1 MRYKLNLLSIIAANM
16 AFGAIAPEMFA
27 SPVQPSMMIYVSS
40 RPNLNGDGSV
50 NNPYSSIAAALA
62 TKPVAGTI
70 IQLNQGVYS
79 AETGESFPI
88 KLPAGVTLR
97 GEPTVRGINTFIKG
111 SGKFVSPSFTSQNIT
126 ILADDD
132 VRVEGITLT
141 NPNDRGT
148 AIWLEKG
155 KRVAIAN
162 NTFVNSERE
171 GVFLAGSA
179 DAIVSENIFKKNGA
193 NGLSAVGSST
203 GEIRNNVFEDTGF
216 GLAIGQKS
224 RVTVNSNNIL
234 NNTDGI
240 VISNSA
246 SPILRNNI
254 ISNNQRNGVVIV
266 KDGNDH
272 PTPDLGTSGDLGKNI
287 FRNNLGKDLNNSSG
301 VTQIAIGNDLDLKK
315 IGGKIAFIGEG
326 SPQSNSNIPIN
337 TALSPAP
344 TPAKSNSSPAQSLPN
359 NLQIVEPVEP
369 IKPIETP
376 KTIALRSPV
385 PNSAAIPNPVIPNR
399 VVPNPVIP
407 NPVIPN
413 PVIPN
418 PVIPNPVVPNPV
430 ISKPN
435 TIGGVEI
442 NRSPQPNLN
451 IPSNSSSTLSST
463 SINSVQT
470 LPEVPKVVTPI
481 KPIESTT
488 SIAMR
493 SPTPL
498 ETLPEV
504 PKVVTPIKPT
514 ESTTSIAMRSPTPL
528 ETLPEVPKV
537 VTPIKPIESSS
548 SIAMRSPTPLETL
561 PEVPKVVTP
570 IKPIESSSSIA
581 MRSPVPSNPNQFET
595 LPDVPKVVI
604 PSKPIE
610 SITSIAMRSPV
621 PSNPNQ
627 FETLPDVPKVVTPSK
642 PIETTTSIAM
652 RSPVPSNP
660 NQFDTLPDVPKV
672 VTPSKPIESTTSIA
686 MRSPIADKGL
696 ITNISSTQP
705 RNNPNT
711 NPNTIESIEI
721 NRSLETSFNKPVNP
735 PIALSPSSK
744 TVVLEALPD
753 VPLPVS
759 RTTPTSFNATNPDNK
774 IISQTPSKDNINDI
788 LIDRD
793 PIPIV
798 PPQQVNPPK
807 SQFIP
812 NNSPAQVVPN
822 PSISQ
827 PIDPFKPTDL
837 NPVQSNPIPI
847 NLPYNARVAAL
858 VPPPATDKAP
868 YLVVIPTSDS
878 NVLNQVRSVVSTA
891 KFIPS
896 RYGYIIMVQGY
907 PDRNRAEVLKTIVRS
922 EMGLDAR
929 LVHQNNL

>member
-16 AFGAIAPEMFA
+16 TFGAISPALFA
-27 SPVQPSMMIYVSS
+27 SPVQPETQTEKISQQKISQLPQTAPLIYVSS
-40 RPNLNGDGSV
+40 RPNLNGDGSP
-50 NNPYSSIAAALA
+50 NNPYSSITAALA

-88 KLPAGVTLR
+88 RLPAGVTLR
-97 GEPTVRGINTFIKG
+97 GEPMVRGGNTLIKG

-126 ILADDD
+126 ILANDD
-132 VRVEGITLT
+132 VRVEGLTLT

-162 NTFVNSERE
+162 NTFVNSDRE

-179 DAIVSENIFKKNGA
+179 DAIVSENIFKRNGA

-272 PTPDLGTSGDLGKNI
+272 PTPDLGTSGDLGKNV
-287 FRNNLGKDLNNSSG
+287 FRNNLGKDLNNNSG
-301 VTQIAIGNDLDLKK
+301 VIQIAIGNDLDLKK

-326 SPQSNSNIPIN
+326 SPQPNSNIPIN

-344 TPAKSNSSPAQSLPN
+344 TPAKSNSSAAQSLPN
-359 NLQIVEPVEP
+359 NLQIVEP

-385 PNSAAIPNPVIPNR
+385 PNSPA
-399 VVPNPVIP
+399 
-407 NPVIPN
+407 
-413 PVIPN
+413 
-418 PVIPNPVVPNPV
+418 IPNPVVPNPV
-430 ISKPN
+430 IPKPN
-435 TIGGVEI
+435 TIDAVEI

-481 KPIESTT
+481 KPIESSP

-493 SPTPL
+493 SPAPL

-504 PKVVTPIKPT
+504 PKVVTPIKLI
-514 ESTTSIAMRSPTPL
+514 EAGTSVAMRSP
-528 ETLPEVPKV
+528 
-537 VTPIKPIESSS
+537 I
-548 SIAMRSPTPLETL
+548 
-561 PEVPKVVTP
+561 
-570 IKPIESSSSIA
+570 
-581 MRSPVPSNPNQFET
+581 PSN
-595 LPDVPKVVI
+595 
-604 PSKPIE
+604 S
-610 SITSIAMRSPV
+610 
-621 PSNPNQ
+621 NQ

-642 PIETTTSIAM
+642 SIESTTSIAM
-652 RSPVPSNP
+652 RSPIPSNS
-660 NQFDTLPDVPKV
+660 NQFETLPDVPKV
-672 VTPSKPIESTTSIA
+672 VTPSKSIESTTSIAMGSPIPSNHNQFETLPDVPKVVTPNKSVESTTSIA
-686 MRSPIADKGL
+686 MRSPIPDQGL

-711 NPNTIESIEI
+711 IESIQI
-721 NRSLETSFNKPVNP
+721 NRSPESSFNKPVNP

-744 TVVLEALPD
+744 TVILEGLPD
-753 VPLPVS
+753 VPSPVS
-759 RTTPTSFNATNPDNK
+759 RTNPISSNAPSSYNK
-774 IISQTPSKDNINDI
+774 IIAQNPSKEDISKDNINDI

-793 PIPIV
+793 PIPIT
-798 PPQQVNPPK
+798 PPQVNPPK

-812 NNSPAQVVPN
+812 NNSPTQAIPN
-822 PSISQ
+822 PSAAQ
-827 PIDPFKPTDL
+827 PITPFKVTNP
-837 NPVQSNPIPI
+837 NPVQSNSIPR
-847 NLPYNARVAAL
+847 NLSYNARIAAL
-858 VPPPATDKAP
+858 VPPPAIDTTP

-878 NVLNQVRSVVSTA
+878 NVLNQVRNVISTA

-896 RYGYIIMVQGY
+896 RFGYIIMVQGY
-907 PDRNRAEVLKTIVRS
+907 PDRDRAEVLKTIVRL

>member
-407 NPVIPN
+407 NPV
-413 PVIPN
+413 
-418 PVIPNPVVPNPV
+418 VPNPV

-481 KPIESTT
+481 KPI
-488 SIAMR
+488 
-493 SPTPL
+493 
-498 ETLPEV
+498 
-504 PKVVTPIKPT
+504 

-610 SITSIAMRSPV
+610 SI
-621 PSNPNQ
+621 
-627 FETLPDVPKVVTPSK
+627 
-642 PIETTTSIAM
+642 TSIAM

>member
-1 MRYKLNLLSIIAANM
+1 MRYKLNLLSIIAASM
-16 AFGAIAPEMFA
+16 TFGAIAPALFA
-27 SPVQPSMMIYVSS
+27 SPVQPSVMIYVSS
-40 RPNLNGDGSV
+40 RPNLNGDGSS
-50 NNPYSSIAAALA
+50 NNPYSSITAALA

-132 VRVEGITLT
+132 VRVEGLTLT

-155 KRVAIAN
+155 KRVAISN

-224 RVTVNSNNIL
+224 RVAVNSNNIL

-246 SPILRNNI
+246 APILRNNI

-287 FRNNLGKDLNNSSG
+287 FRNNLGKDLNNNSG
-301 VTQIAIGNDLDLKK
+301 VTQIAIGNELDLKK

-326 SPQSNSNIPIN
+326 LPQPEANIPNN
-337 TALSPAP
+337 TVLAPAV
-344 TPAKSNSSPAQSLPN
+344 TPPKSNSIAAPQALPS
-359 NLQIVEPVEP
+359 NLQTVEP

-376 KTIALRSPV
+376 KTIAMRSPT
-385 PNSAAIPNPVIPNR
+385 PNSVAIPKPVIPLPNPAIPNPVIPK
-399 VVPNPVIP
+399 
-407 NPVIPN
+407 
-413 PVIPN
+413 
-418 PVIPNPVVPNPV
+418 
-430 ISKPN
+430 SN
-435 TIGGVEI
+435 TIDAVEI
-442 NRSPQPNLN
+442 NRLPQPNLN

-463 SINSVQT
+463 QINSVQ
-470 LPEVPKVVTPI
+470 
-481 KPIESTT
+481 
-488 SIAMR
+488 
-493 SPTPL
+493 
-498 ETLPEV
+498 
-504 PKVVTPIKPT
+504 
-514 ESTTSIAMRSPTPL
+514 
-528 ETLPEVPKV
+528 
-537 VTPIKPIESSS
+537 
-548 SIAMRSPTPLETL
+548 
-561 PEVPKVVTP
+561 
-570 IKPIESSSSIA
+570 
-581 MRSPVPSNPNQFET
+581 
-595 LPDVPKVVI
+595 
-604 PSKPIE
+604 
-610 SITSIAMRSPV
+610 
-621 PSNPNQ
+621 
-627 FETLPDVPKVVTPSK
+627 TLPDVPKVVTPSK
-642 PIETTTSIAM
+642 PVEPTTTIAMRTPAPLETLPDVPKFVTLSKPIETTPSVAMRSPIPSNSNQFDTLPDVPKVITPSKPIETTTSVAM
-652 RSPVPSNP
+652 RSPILSSP

-672 VTPSKPIESTTSIA
+672 VTPSKSVESTTSIA
-686 MRSPIADKGL
+686 MRSPISDKGL
-696 ITNISSTQP
+696 ITNIASTQP
-705 RNNPNT
+705 RNNPST

-721 NRSLETSFNKPVNP
+721 NRSPETSFNKPVNP

-744 TVVLEALPD
+744 TVMLEALPD

-759 RTTPTSFNATNPDNK
+759 RTKPTSSNAPNPYNK
-774 IISQTPSKDNINDI
+774 VIAQTPSKDNINDI

-793 PIPIV
+793 PIPIT

-812 NNSPAQVVPN
+812 NNSPTQVIPN
-822 PSISQ
+822 PSAAQSTT
-827 PIDPFKPTDL
+827 PFKVT
-837 NPVQSNPIPI
+837 NPNHVPSNSISG
-847 NLPYNARVAAL
+847 NLSYNARIAAL
-858 VPPPATDKAP
+858 VPPSAIDTTP
-868 YLVVIPTSDS
+868 YLVVIPSSDS
-878 NVLNQVRSVVSTA
+878 NVLNRVRSVISTA

-896 RYGYIIMVQGY
+896 RFGYIIMVLGY
-907 PDRNRAEVLKTIVRS
+907 PDRDRAEVLKTIVRS